1 MHGIDYA
8 EKTYYDHDSDHACE
22 EDMETMK
29 TSLTPITDPRLQT
42 NLEGITC
49 DVAEGNGLDYSNN
62 EPLTTPE
69 SLYKVLAE
77 GVQNKSDL
85 ERINALPK
93 TYELFY
99 KKRRKKKRETVK
111 APPLSW
117 WARVTRYLSSFF
129 KKTQKGG
136 KIRWVEKRDAL
147 HSLGLNGKFTKKHL
161 NLLKRLKINSTTKQQ
176 FTERDWQKLI
186 REEDRRYD

>member
-8 EKTYYDHDSDHACE
+8 EKTYHEHESDDECE
-22 EDMETMK
+22 EDMATMK
-29 TSLTPITDPRLQT
+29 TILSPIEDPRLQT

-49 DVAEGNGLDYSNN
+49 EVAEGNGLDYSRN

-69 SLYKVLAE
+69 SLHKVLTE
-77 GVQNKSDL
+77 GVQNKPDL

-99 KKRRKKKRETVK
+99 KKRRKRIRETVK

-129 KKTQKGG
+129 KRTQKGG
-136 KIRWVEKRDAL
+136 KNRCVEKRDAQK
-147 HSLGLNGKFTKKHL
+147 HSKV
-161 NLLKRLKINSTTKQQ
+161 LKRLKINSTTK
-176 FTERDWQKLI
+176 RIGRK
-186 REEDRRYD
+186 